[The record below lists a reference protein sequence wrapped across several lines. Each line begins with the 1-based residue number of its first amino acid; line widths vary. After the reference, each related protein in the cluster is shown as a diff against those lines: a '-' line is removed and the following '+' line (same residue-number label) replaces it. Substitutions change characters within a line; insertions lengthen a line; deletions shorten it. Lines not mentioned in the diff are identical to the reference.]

1 MSGRWTP
8 FAVTSVAFCC
18 VLLFA
23 QQSIRP
29 SEPSESRSGS
39 DESIFNNARRMLHEG
54 QGVFRFDT
62 FGDEEFWGDTLKLHQ
77 AIEGAR
83 LGRTFT
89 PASPTRSSSR
99 WSRASGRG

>member
-1 MSGRWTP
+1 MTSRKIP

-29 SEPSESRSGS
+29 SQPSESRSGS

-54 QGVFRFDT
+54 QGVFRFDNV
-62 FGDEEFWGDTLKLHQ
+62 W
-77 AIEGAR
+77 R
-83 LGRTFT
+83 RRVLG
-89 PASPTRSSSR
+89 
-99 WSRASGRG
+99 